1 MNHALEVEKLYI
13 RRGSFW
19 LKDVNLKL
27 EEGKIH
33 AIAGKSGSGKSTL
46 IRAIGGAVRPDAGC
60 IRYFGNEM
68 YEEEKE
74 IRRKMSVVYDS
85 PNFNVEWK
93 PDRLVKELAKFEPWM
108 DQQKYVQLMQE
119 MELNRQIKV
128 KLYSEGQQRKLM
140 LILALCRNPELLV
153 MDEATSGM
161 DRASR
166 AAMWK
171 LIADYRQEKP
181 LSVLFTTHHEEEMCV
196 ADLIWYMED
205 GRLSDEIKEAC
216 FGTKGAGE

>member
-1 MNHALEVEKLYI
+1 MNNALEVEKLYI

-19 LKDVNLKL
+19 LKDVNLQL
-27 EEGKIH
+27 GEEKIH

-60 IRYFGNEM
+60 IRYFGSEM
-68 YEEEKE
+68 YEAEKE
-74 IRRKMSVVYDS
+74 IRRKMSVVYDT
-85 PNFNVEWK
+85 PNFNVELK
-93 PDRLVKELAKFEPWM
+93 PDRLIKELAKFEPWM

-119 MELNRQIKV
+119 MELDRQMKI

-140 LILALCRNPELLV
+140 LILALCRQPQLLI

-161 DRASR
+161 DRTSR

-171 LIADYRQEKP
+171 LIADYREKKP
-181 LSVLFTTHHEEEMCV
+181 LSVIFTTHHEEEMYV
-196 ADLIWYMED
+196 ADRIWYMED
-205 GRLSDEIKEAC
+205 GRLSNEMKEQSIGA
-216 FGTKGAGE
+216 KGANE

>member
-46 IRAIGGAVRPDAGC
+46 IRAIGGALRPDAGC

-171 LIADYRQEKP
+171 LIVDYRQKNP
-181 LSVLFTTHHEEEMCV
+181 LSVLFTTHHEEELYV
-196 ADLIWYMED
+196 ADRIWQVED
-205 GRLSDEIKEAC
+205 GRIEPSVL
-216 FGTKGAGE
+216 

>member
-46 IRAIGGAVRPDAGC
+46 IRAIGGALRPDAGC

-171 LIADYRQEKP
+171 LIVDYRQKNP
-181 LSVLFTTHHEEEMCV
+181 LSVLFTTHHEEELYV
-196 ADLIWYMED
+196 ADRIWQVEN
-205 GRLSDEIKEAC
+205 GRIEPSVL
-216 FGTKGAGE
+216 

>member
-1 MNHALEVEKLYI
+1 MNNALEVEKLYI

-46 IRAIGGAVRPDAGC
+46 IRAIGGALRPDAGC

-74 IRRKMSVVYDS
+74 IRRKMSVVYDK
-85 PNFNVEWK
+85 PNFNVELK
-93 PDRLVKELAKFEPWM
+93 PDRLVKELTKFEPWL
-108 DQQKYVQLMQE
+108 DQKKYEQLMYE
-119 MELNRQIKV
+119 MELNRQIKI

-140 LILALCRNPELLV
+140 LILALCREPELLV
-153 MDEATSGM
+153 MDEATSSM
-161 DRASR
+161 DRGSR

-171 LIADYRQEKP
+171 VIADYRQEKP
-181 LSVLFTTHHEEEMCV
+181 LSVLFTTHHEEEMYV
-196 ADLIWYMED
+196 ADRIWYMEN
-205 GRLSDEIKEAC
+205 GCLKENDE
-216 FGTKGAGE
+216 GENE

>member
-166 AAMWK
+166 AAMW
-171 LIADYRQEKP
+171 
-181 LSVLFTTHHEEEMCV
+181 
-196 ADLIWYMED
+196 
-205 GRLSDEIKEAC
+205 
-216 FGTKGAGE
+216 

>member
-1 MNHALEVEKLYI
+1 MNNALEVEKLYI

-46 IRAIGGAVRPDAGC
+46 IRAIGGALRPDAGC

-171 LIADYRQEKP
+171 LIADYRQEKT
-181 LSVLFTTHHEEEMCV
+181 LSVLFTTHHEEEMYV

-205 GRLSDEIKEAC
+205 GRLSDEIKEVC
-216 FGTKGAGE
+216 FGTKGAGK

>member
-171 LIADYRQEKP
+171 LIVDYRQKNP
-181 LSVLFTTHHEEEMCV
+181 LSVLFTTHHEEELYV
-196 ADLIWYMED
+196 ADRIWQVED
-205 GRLSDEIKEAC
+205 GRIEPSVL
-216 FGTKGAGE
+216 

>member
-33 AIAGKSGSGKSTL
+33 AIEGKSGSGKSTL

-171 LIADYRQEKP
+171 LIADYRLEKP